1 MHTDARPVLCRCE
14 TGALFHV
21 LVILGAAVPKFSDSP
36 FFYPCWAISFAGI
49 VVVIYY
55 CIACTGG
62 ASVVGQHHW
71 WCIILDTSH
80 TITVTGS
87 ADAVTKSKPE
97 FCMCL
102 PVVLLASFFRLHFTV
117 WFEMRQRMI
126 WKNWIFLRMDT
137 AVPKFEGDT

>member
-1 MHTDARPVLCRCE
+1 MPF
-14 TGALFHV
+14 FHV

-36 FFYPCWAISFAGI
+36 FFYPCCATSFAGI
-49 VVVIYY
+49 VAVNYY
-55 CIACTGG
+55 CIGCTGG
-62 ASVVGQHHW
+62 ASVVCWHHW
-71 WCIILDTSH
+71 WCIICHASH

-117 WFEMRQRMI
+117 WFEMQQRMI
-126 WKNWIFLRMDT
+126 SKNWIFLWMDT